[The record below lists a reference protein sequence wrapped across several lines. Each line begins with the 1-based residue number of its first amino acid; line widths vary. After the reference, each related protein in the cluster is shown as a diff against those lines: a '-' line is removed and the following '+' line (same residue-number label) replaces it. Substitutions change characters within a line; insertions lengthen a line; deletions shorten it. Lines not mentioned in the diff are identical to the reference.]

1 MAEPFGIAASAFQV
15 AGAGIALA
23 NTLKAYTDSV
33 RKAEKQLKPV
43 ADHVKLTAD
52 VLTNV
57 GSLLKNDDIRDLYT
71 AELLG
76 STSNALGGCRT
87 AFEELEK
94 FISKLLKPNEGTG
107 GKITITTSARFTL
120 YFKQKE
126 LDVLQ
131 AHLERFKSSLDLVL
145 GVLNLAG
152 SARFV
157 KPYSD
162 STHANWC

>member
-33 RKAEKQLKPV
+33 RKAEKQLKPI
-43 ADHVKLTAD
+43 ADHIKLTAD

-57 GSLLKNDDIRDLYT
+57 GSLLKNDDIRSLYT
-71 AELLG
+71 QELLS

-87 AFEELEK
+87 AFEDLEK
-94 FISKLLKPNEGTG
+94 FISKLLKSNENTG
-107 GKITITTSARFTL
+107 GRISIQASAKFTL

-145 GVLNLAG
+145 GVLNLAS

-157 KPYSD
+157 QNGSKCID
-162 STHANWC
+162 TNVC